1 MKKLRVGQIGTLH
14 DHSQGKLACAAKF
27 PDIFEI
33 VGVVPDSD
41 ETIAEARARGYE
53 NFTYLTREQLQK
65 TKPFCDYPLLTEEQL
80 YNAGCDLIL
89 VEGFEYDLVPT
100 ALRCVENGI
109 PVHVDKPAG
118 RDLSEFERLIE
129 AARRRSLPL
138 QLAYMYRYNPAVI
151 DCVERISRGELG
163 DIINVTA
170 VMNIEYDITKRRWLN
185 QFDAGMMFF
194 LGCHMV
200 DLVHLVYGVPER
212 ITPFL
217 KVCPDG
223 GNTSRDSTSA
233 VFEYPSGIAFV
244 QSNGNEV
251 SGFQRRQLVV
261 SGTRGTY
268 EIRPLEWQP
277 RALISTV
284 GNHTEPLE
292 FPSIGSSRYD
302 AMLLDFAAMVRGE
315 VENRFDY
322 DYELDTQKMVLAA
335 CGAM

>member
-27 PDIFEI
+27 PDLFEI

-41 ETIAEARARGYE
+41 ETIAAARAAGYE
-53 NFTYLTREQLQK
+53 NFTYLTREQLK
-65 TKPFCDYPLLTEEQL
+65 ATKPFCDYPLMTEEQL
-80 YNAGCDLIL
+80 MNAGCDFIM

-109 PVHVDKPAG
+109 PVHIDKPAG
-118 RDLSEFERLIE
+118 RDLDAFERLLTT
-129 AARRRSLPL
+129 AKRKSLPV

-151 DCVERISRGELG
+151 DCVERIRRGELG
-163 DIINVTA
+163 DIITVTA
-170 VMNIEYDITKRRWLN
+170 IMNIEYDFSKRNWLG

-200 DLVHLVYGVPER
+200 DLVHLVRGVPDS
-212 ITPFL
+212 ITPYL
-217 KVCPDG
+217 TVCPDG
-223 GNTSRDSTSA
+223 GNRAVDGSSA
-233 VFEYPSGIAFV
+233 VFTYPNGIAFV
-244 QSNGNEV
+244 QSNGTEV
-251 SGFQRRQLVV
+251 GGFQRRQLVV

-277 RALISTV
+277 RALLSTPV
-284 GNHTEPLE
+284 NHTVPLE